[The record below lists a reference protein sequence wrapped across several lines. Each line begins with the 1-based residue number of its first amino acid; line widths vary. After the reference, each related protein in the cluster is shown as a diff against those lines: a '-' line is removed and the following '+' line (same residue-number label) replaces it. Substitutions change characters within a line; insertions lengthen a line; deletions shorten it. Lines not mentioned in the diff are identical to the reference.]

1 MALILGLIQARMK
14 SKRLTG
20 KVLLPLLG
28 KPVLWRIFERL
39 KFSKKIEKICISTSV
54 DPSNDPIVKFA
65 EENNID
71 CYRGSEDNLVER
83 HLGAAKFYNA
93 DLIVRI
99 TADCPLVD
107 PTIIDELVN
116 IYNQNPT
123 VDLVSNT
130 KVRTYPVGLDVEV
143 FPTRTLEKLL
153 KISNNPTFY
162 EFFISMYIYEN
173 PQNYKSIGIK
183 LEKPNLLRW
192 TLDYPEDY
200 KFMQE
205 IYNKLYKPEKIFL
218 MNDILLLLKEKP
230 EITKI
235 NSAHNSEYSHL
246 KYERTKER

>member
-1 MALILGLIQARMK
+1 MALILGVIQARMK
-14 SKRLTG
+14 SKRLPG

-39 KFSKKIEKICISTSV
+39 KFSKKIDKICISTST
-54 DPSNDPIVKFA
+54 DPSIGPIVKFA

-71 CYRGSEDNLVER
+71 CYRGSQNNLVER

-93 DLIVRI
+93 DVIVRI

-123 VDLVSNT
+123 VDFVSNT
-130 KVRTYPVGLDVEV
+130 KVRTYPIGLDVEV

-153 KISNNPTFY
+153 KISHNLTFY
-162 EFFISMYIYEN
+162 DFFLGMYIYEH
-173 PQNYKSIGIK
+173 PQNFKSIGIK
-183 LEKPNLLRW
+183 LEEPNLLRW

-200 KFMQE
+200 EFIKQ
-205 IYNKLYKPEKIFL
+205 IYSNLYKPGKIFL

-235 NSAHNSEYSHL
+235 NSAYNSEYSNL

>member
-14 SKRLTG
+14 SKRLPG

-39 KFSKKIEKICISTSV
+39 KFSKKIEEICISTSV
-54 DPSNDPIVKFA
+54 DPSNGPIVKFA

-93 DLIVRI
+93 DVIVRI

-162 EFFISMYIYEN
+162 EFFISMYIYEH

-235 NSAHNSEYSHL
+235 NSAYNSEYSHS